1 MLKTARHFS
10 VEVLD
15 LPECLQL
22 HRKGR
27 TMNYFK
33 GLLAVILVTLS
44 FALAQTETYTSAD
57 PAHNFVYYKVDYAN
71 FGREFGR
78 FNTLDYTFVLDRA
91 DATKSSIE
99 FTVDATSLDTG
110 VDKRNSDIT
119 GPDFLNAAEFPSIT
133 FKSTSVTDAGD
144 GNLEV
149 TGDLTVRG
157 TTKPITA
164 LVEKIGEGEGGQGEY
179 RVGYYTEFVFN
190 RQDYGIDW
198 LPGVIGDEITLMI
211 SVSGIRQ

>member
-1 MLKTARHFS
+1 
-10 VEVLD
+10 
-15 LPECLQL
+15 
-22 HRKGR
+22 
-27 TMNYFK
+27 MNYFK
-33 GLLAVILVTLS
+33 GLLVTIVVTFS
-44 FALAQTETYTSAD
+44 FASAQTETYTSAD
-57 PAHNFVYYKVDYAN
+57 PAHNFVYYTVDYGN

-78 FNTLDYTFVLDRA
+78 FNTLEYTIVLDRA
-91 DATKSSIE
+91 DASKSSIE
-99 FTVDATSLDTG
+99 FTVDATSLDSG
-110 VDKRNSDIT
+110 VERRNSDIT
-119 GPDFLNAAEFPSIT
+119 GPDFLNAAEFPTIT
-133 FKSTSVTDAGD
+133 FKSTSVTDLGD

-164 LVEKIGEGEGGQGEY
+164 TVEKIGEGEGGQGEY

-198 LPGVIGDEITLMI
+198 LPGVIGDNITLMI